1 MAKELGPGAPA
12 LGLDLRHLFDRFES
26 AGVDG
31 ATRGEI
37 ISSWQRS
44 VLAGLDNTR
53 FEVPYDADIDDKGRL
68 IRAAGPVIDRVAQDL
83 EETRIGLFLTDQRAH
98 IVARRSGDRA
108 IDRLLDRISLA
119 PGFRYDEEHVGTNA
133 IGTAIEVRGP
143 SVVSGYEHFA
153 NALAGVACA
162 ATTVTDPATGRTIGV
177 VDLTSAAA
185 DASPLMLPLVKRAA
199 WEIEQRLFDETS
211 PDERV
216 LQEYFLRARR
226 TAKGGLVLLNGRTML
241 VNGAAAGIVNT
252 SDRELVWEWAKREIG
267 NGQQGWSEISLSSG
281 RRAMVRCEQ
290 VLHGTYLVG
299 ALLQVDPSPR
309 PGDAGGAAPAAAS
322 GSGWSSLTAT
332 ERTVAMLVAEALTNR
347 EVGLRLF
354 LSPHTIDFHLRQV
367 FRKLGV
373 RSRIELARILL
384 QLQAL
389 SPVG

>member
-1 MAKELGPGAPA
+1 MAKELGPGGPA

-143 SVVSGYEHFA
+143 SVVSGHEHFA

-216 LQEYFLRARR
+216 LQDYF
-226 TAKGGLVLLNGRTML
+226 VVVDEMGRFIL

-332 ERTVAMLVAEALTNR
+332 ERTVAMLVAEGLTNR